1 MGSGVMESRGA
12 GVDPSED
19 GQIGTGGSAA
29 RTQRG
34 RSPSTGGDREQ
45 ARERATADLPKI
57 LYVADMAQRFG
68 TTPQGVRNRVHR
80 GTLPRPR
87 KSGKPG
93 GRSFWTREDV
103 LKWEAESARVSE
115 RAETPVKIT
124 ARPRTDRPG
133 SMQVTFEL
141 PPVNGQRNRP
151 RRNAPAGLNEQQA
164 IAWGHSILGD
174 ILREHMHAP
183 PPVQQRE
190 ESAHNT
196 PQMPAAVPVRV
207 KRSAPAKRKVPT
219 LSEFWHGEFQNYIER
234 QAWGTQVSFR
244 SIWKNY
250 LEPALGS
257 YPMDSIG
264 KEEIRVLNTSLKGMK
279 KASARNQARGKLRQ
293 MFEVACDPD
302 LEILELADVPHIKNE
317 KEEPR
322 EPPPRYDE
330 EEIVKVIQAA
340 ANMGPDT
347 LAMLL
352 LMMDTDLRVSEV
364 CALRWKDIDYKQGII
379 TVRHNYSRGKPSLPK
394 GKKAKPVGLTPALEA
409 ALKQCPRVPEV
420 DDHVLV
426 REYLGQ
432 ICRLTPAAI
441 TRRLEKLAEN
451 AGVAAYSPH
460 KIRHTGGTQKA
471 RNGAPGWV
479 VQAALRHARLST
491 TQIYIDLDGP
501 ETARTA
507 ARYAASTLLDTKPAA
522 TKRTPRAPKPRNAA

>member
-1 MGSGVMESRGA
+1 M
-12 GVDPSED
+12 
-19 GQIGTGGSAA
+19 AA
-29 RTQRG
+29 R
-34 RSPSTGGDREQ
+34 
-45 ARERATADLPKI
+45 
-57 LYVADMAQRFG
+57 YG
-68 TTPQGVRNRVHR
+68 TTLQGVRNRVHR

-87 KSGKPG
+87 KAGRPG

-103 LKWEAESARVSE
+103 LNWETESARVSE

-133 SMQVTFEL
+133 TMQVTFEL
-141 PPVNGQRNRP
+141 PPVNGRRNRP

-164 IAWGHSILGD
+164 IAWGHSILGE
-174 ILREHMHAP
+174 ILREHMLAP

-190 ESAHNT
+190 ESAHDTQQT
-196 PQMPAAVPVRV
+196 PAPAPVRI
-207 KRSAPAKRKVPT
+207 KTSAPAKRNVPT
-219 LSEFWHGEFQNYIER
+219 LSEFWNGEFQSYLER
-234 QAWGTQVSFR
+234 QAWSTQVSFR

-250 LEPALGS
+250 LDPALGS

-264 KEEIRVLNTSLKGMK
+264 KEEIRKLNTVLKGMK
-279 KASARNQARGKLRQ
+279 KASGRNQARGKLRQ

-302 LEILELADVPHIKNE
+302 IEILELADVPHIKNE
-317 KEEPR
+317 KEEQR

-330 EEIVKVIQAA
+330 EEIVKVINAA
-340 ANMGPDT
+340 ADMGPDT
-347 LAMLL
+347 LAMVL
-352 LMMDTDLRVSEV
+352 LMMDTDMRVSEV

-379 TVRHNYSRGKPSLPK
+379 TVRHNYSKGRPSLPK

-409 ALKQCPRVPEV
+409 ALKQCPKVSDL

-432 ICRLTPAAI
+432 IRRVTPGCI
-441 TRRLEKLAEN
+441 RHRLEKVAER
-451 AGVAAYSPH
+451 AGVEALSPH
-460 KIRHTGGTQKA
+460 KLRHTGGTQKA

-507 ARYAASTLLDTKPAA
+507 AQYAASTLLDTKPSA
-522 TKRTPRAPKPRNAA
+522 TKRTPRAPKPRKAA